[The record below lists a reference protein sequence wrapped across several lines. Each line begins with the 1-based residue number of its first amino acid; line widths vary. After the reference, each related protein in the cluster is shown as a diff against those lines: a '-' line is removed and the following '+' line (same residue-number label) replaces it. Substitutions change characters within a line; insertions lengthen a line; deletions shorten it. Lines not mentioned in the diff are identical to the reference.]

1 MVPED
6 ILYPDGTMD
15 DYRGG
20 MTENYVNSQLEA
32 SGHKTYYWESERRNA
47 EVDFVIQMGRDIV
60 PIEVKA
66 GDNTKAKSLN
76 AFKAEYVPERSY
88 RLSTKNFAINGGELS
103 VPLYAA
109 FCI

>member
-1 MVPED
+1 
-6 ILYPDGTMD
+6 
-15 DYRGG
+15 

-32 SGHKTYYWESERRNA
+32 NGYKTYYWESERRNA
-47 EVDFVIQMGRDIV
+47 EVDFVIQIGREVV

-76 AFKAEYVPERSY
+76 AFKAEYEPARSY
-88 RLSTKNFAINGGELS
+88 RLSTKNFALNETELS
-103 VPLYAA
+103 IPLYAA